1 MDVIAVY
8 IFFSFDSN
16 SRISRTIVW
25 AGDGPWSHTG
35 LIFVMRDGSVVYLEA
50 LLNRGVTE
58 SPIESLRGFAE
69 GAGHHVFC
77 DRLYIENPGVLYADC
92 RRDVGTLSYA
102 NWQLVAMAL
111 SERYGVPLRDSKRK
125 VVCSEW
131 VTRHLIKHGYDLRD
145 SRRNTPD
152 MVTPC
157 SAWRRWL
164 EIKTG
169 LNATG
174 IPPYRFSKIDNYTC
188 KIINPPA

>member
-8 IFFSFDSN
+8 LFFSFDST
-16 SRISRTIVW
+16 SRISRTITW

-35 LIFVMRDGSVVYLEA
+35 LIFVMRDGSIVYIEA

-58 SPIESLRGFAE
+58 SPIESLRAFAA
-69 GAGHHVFC
+69 GDGHHVYC
-77 DRLYIENPGVLYADC
+77 DRLHIEDPCLLYAEC

-102 NWQLVAMAL
+102 TWQLVAMAM
-111 SERYGVPLRDSKRK
+111 SERYGLRLRDNGKR

-131 VTRHLIKHGYDLRD
+131 VTRQLLKHGVDLRD
-145 SRRNTPD
+145 SRRKTPD

-164 EIKTG
+164 EIKAG
-169 LNATG
+169 VDASALNRPS
-174 IPPYRFSKIDNYTC
+174 INYLPDR
-188 KIINPPA
+188 KIINSLS